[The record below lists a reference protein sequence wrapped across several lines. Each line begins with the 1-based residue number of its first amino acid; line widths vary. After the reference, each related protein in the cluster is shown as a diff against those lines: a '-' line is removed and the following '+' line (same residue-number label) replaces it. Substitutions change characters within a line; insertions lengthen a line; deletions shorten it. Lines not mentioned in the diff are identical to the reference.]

1 MFKTLTEGFLLGLT
15 TGTVCLVSC
24 TPIYLPFIIS
34 EKRSIGKNFLKV
46 MEISIGRFFSYL
58 SFGALAGWLGGN
70 IETIDRTL
78 FTGIAYILLTV
89 FMLLSFFRL
98 TRKEKSC
105 HIPKFVNVT
114 KSAFL
119 LGIFTG
125 INFCPSFLI
134 ALSKAVDLAGAMSG
148 IMLFMG
154 FFFGTSL
161 FLIPLA
167 FSGFLSKMS
176 LMKNIARYASVA
188 VALYFLYSGVVKIK
202 DFALSTQARIVDPIS
217 SEYDI
222 KLFTSDVDNQF
233 YKVLSDSLNTIK
245 SEQFTL
251 IKTNELNPDM
261 LDSIEVGTIILVDPK
276 LVNDSNMEAIQNTDH
291 YVMNPGYEPKDVVQF
306 LRNYSI
312 KVGKNQYLK
321 WEF

>member
-1 MFKTLTEGFLLGLT
+1 MFKTFTEGFILGLT

-34 EKRSIGKNFLKV
+34 EKRSISKNFLKV
-46 MEISIGRFFSYL
+46 MEISAGRFFSYL

-70 IETIDRTL
+70 IATIDRNL

-114 KSAFL
+114 RSAFL

-134 ALSKAVDLAGAMSG
+134 ALSKAIDLAGPLSG
-148 IMLFMG
+148 ILLFFG
-154 FFFGTSL
+154 FFVGTSL

-167 FSGFLSKMS
+167 FTGFLSKMK
-176 LMKNIARYASVA
+176 LMKVIARYASIA
-188 VALYFLYSGVVKIK
+188 IALYFLYSGIHKIK
-202 DFALSTQARIVDPIS
+202 DFIVSSQARIVDPIS
-217 SEYDI
+217 VEY
-222 KLFTSDVDNQF
+222 KLTLFTDDPNSEF
-233 YKVLSDSLNTIK
+233 YKVLSDSLIAIK
-245 SEQFTL
+245 SNQFTFVSTDKL
-251 IKTNELNPDM
+251 GISTLASVQK
-261 LDSIEVGTIILVDPK
+261 GTILLIAPN
-276 LVNDSNMEAIQNTDH
+276 LVNDTNIKAIKNTDH
-291 YVMNPGYEPKDVVQF
+291 YIMNPQHSPAGVINF
-306 LRNYSI
+306 MRNYSI
-312 KVGKNQYLK
+312 KVGKNQFLE